1 MRRDSSRI
9 VFQPQRRRSRAF
21 NVVVDPAGG
30 AAAIWESLFRPPD
43 PLQVDAGA
51 AGELRV
57 ARIRLWF
64 AVSLLLIPLLRLFGG
79 QPHEAWLGLWV
90 VLALVVVALGLFVL
104 VHRGFYRPW
113 LGFATSALDASIVS
127 GGLLIWLLLG
137 QPHAAVNNRVIFDAY
152 FLVIAAT
159 SLRSDPRICVVTG
172 LLAASQYA
180 AIVLLATQ
188 RWDLNDPAFS
198 PFPYGTFEWQDQ
210 AARLI
215 MLFVASVISAS
226 LVLRSQYLRL
236 LSRSDR
242 LTGLPNRGYFDE
254 RVTIEL
260 ARAKRFGHSL
270 SIAMLDIDHFKRFND
285 TLGHAAGD
293 IALRAVATTLRKLVR
308 ERDLLVRYGG
318 EEFLVVFPYLN
329 ADSAV
334 GRMNLIREA
343 IAGIPLVIPGRPD
356 APGMTISVGVAT
368 YGNADGT
375 EVEDLLD
382 RADSRLYLAKAEGR
396 NRVIGPEPSP
406 ADERRVRPSA

>member
-1 MRRDSSRI
+1 MTRDSSRLQL
-9 VFQPQRRRSRAF
+9 QPQRRQSRAF
-21 NVVVDPAGG
+21 NAVVDPAAG
-30 AAAIWESLFRPPD
+30 ASAIWGSLFRTPD

-64 AVSLLLIPLLRLFGG
+64 ANSLFLIPILRLFGG
-79 QPHEAWLGLWV
+79 QRTEAWLGLGV
-90 VLALVVVALGLFVL
+90 VIGLVLVSLGLFLL
-104 VHRGFYRPW
+104 VTRGFYRPW

-127 GGLLIWLLLG
+127 AGLAVWLVLG
-137 QPHAAVNNRVIFDAY
+137 EPHAAVNNRVIFDAY

-172 LLAASQYA
+172 LLAATQYA
-180 AIVLLATQ
+180 AIVLAATA

-198 PFPYGTFEWQDQ
+198 PFAYGTFEWQDQ
-210 AARLI
+210 AARVI
-215 MLFVASVISAS
+215 MLLAASAISAS

-260 ARAKRFGHSL
+260 ARARRFGHPL

-285 TLGHAAGD
+285 TMGHAAGD
-293 IALRAVATTLRKLVR
+293 IALRAVATTLRRMVR
-308 ERDLLVRYGG
+308 DRDLLVRYGG
-318 EEFLVVFPYLN
+318 EEFLVVFPYLD
-329 ADSAV
+329 AAGAV
-334 GRMNLIREA
+334 TRMNLIRQA
-343 IAGIPLVIPGRPD
+343 IAEIPLMIPGRPD
-356 APGMTISVGVAT
+356 APGMTISVGIAG
-368 YGNADGT
+368 YGDADGT

-382 RADSRLYLAKAEGR
+382 HADARLYRAKDLGR
-396 NRVIGPEPSP
+396 NRVVGPEASP
-406 ADERRVRPSA
+406 LEEQRARPSA